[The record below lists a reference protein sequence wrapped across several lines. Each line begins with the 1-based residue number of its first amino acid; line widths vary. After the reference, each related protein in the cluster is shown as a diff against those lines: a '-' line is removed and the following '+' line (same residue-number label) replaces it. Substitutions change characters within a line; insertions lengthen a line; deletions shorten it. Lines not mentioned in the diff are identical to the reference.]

1 MNTKEKIKIMQ
12 AWDAGQPLQIK
23 DYNDE
28 WLDFPTDS
36 EPTWNWDNCD
46 YRIKPKLSK
55 YRQIERLL
63 VALRVVRNI
72 PYQYAD
78 TNNITPEVVVRRWL
92 ADIMD
97 QNDV

>member
-1 MNTKEKIKIMQ
+1 MNTKEKIEVMQ
-12 AWDAGQPLQIK
+12 AWDAGEPLQIK

-46 YRIKPKLSK
+46 YRIKPK
-55 YRQIERLL
+55 RQIERLL

-78 TNNITPEVVVRRWL
+78 ANNITPEDVVREWL
-92 ADIMD
+92 ADTQLD